1 MSTVEEFIDARDLA
15 GLRRW
20 LEETGVLDIADELTR
35 LPAEERAIPFR
46 LLPKDRALAVF
57 EALDPVYQQELLAG
71 LREGRVRQLVEEM
84 QPDDRARLIDEMP
97 AKVALRLLAGLSA
110 AERALTATLL
120 GYPEDSAGRMMSPE
134 VVSVTES
141 MTAEEALAKIRRQGG
156 SAETIYVLPVT
167 DRERRLLG
175 TVELRDLVL
184 AGPTSPV
191 QALMDREPY
200 FARVDDPQEQAA
212 RLIAEGGFLALPVV
226 DTEKRLVGLI
236 TFDDAME
243 ILEEE
248 ETEDISRTGGSE
260 PLGGP
265 YLSVPVIQVARSRV
279 IWLLVLIV
287 AATLTVNVLRVF
299 EETLETVVVLA
310 LFIPLLIGTG
320 GNNGAQAA
328 TTVIRAMALGEVR
341 FTDLPRVI
349 GREARVGFVLGLVLG
364 ALAFVPVTVFF
375 GSQIGLIVMITLL
388 SICTLAAFLGSLL
401 PLVAR
406 RLGIDPAVV
415 SAPLITTL
423 VDATGLVVYF
433 VVAGLVLGL

>member
-1 MSTVEEFIDARDLA
+1 MTTVEQLIDARDLA

-20 LEETGVLDIADELTR
+20 LEETGVLDIAAELTR

-84 QPDDRARLIDEMP
+84 PPDDRARLVDEMP

-110 AERALTATLL
+110 EERALTAVLL
-120 GYPEDSAGRMMSPE
+120 GYAEDSAGRMMSPE

-141 MTAEEALAKIRRQGG
+141 MTTEQALAKIRRQGG
-156 SAETIYVLPVT
+156 SAETIYILPVT
-167 DRERRLLG
+167 DHERRLLG

-184 AGPTSPV
+184 AAPATPV

-212 RLIAEGGFLALPVV
+212 RLMAEGGFLALPVV
-226 DTEKRLVGLI
+226 DTEQRLVGMI

-248 ETEDISRTGGSE
+248 ETEDISRAGGAE

-265 YLSVPVIQVARSRV
+265 YLAVPVLQVARSRV

-299 EETLETVVVLA
+299 EETLEAVVVLA

-320 GNNGAQAA
+320 GNTGAQAA
-328 TTVIRAMALGEVR
+328 TTVIRAMALDEVR

-349 GREARVGFVLGLVLG
+349 GREARVGFVLGMVLG
-364 ALAFVPVTVFF
+364 ILAFVPVNFFF
-375 GSQIGLIVMITLL
+375 GPSIGLIVSLTLL

-401 PLVAR
+401 PLIAR
-406 RLGIDPAVV
+406 RVGIDPAVV

-423 VDATGLVVYF
+423 VDATGLVLYF
-433 VVAGLVLGL
+433 LIAGVVLGL

>member
-1 MSTVEEFIDARDLA
+1 MTTVEQLIDARDLA

-20 LEETGVLDIADELTR
+20 LEDNGVLEIADELTR

-57 EALDPVYQQELLAG
+57 ETLDPLSQQELLAG
-71 LREGRVRQLVEEM
+71 LREGRVRVLVEEM
-84 QPDDRARLIDEMP
+84 PPDDRARLIDEMP

-110 AERALTATLL
+110 EERALTAVLL

-141 MTAEEALAKIRRQGG
+141 MTAAQALDRIRRQGG
-156 SAETIYVLPVT
+156 SAETVYILPVT
-167 DRERRLLG
+167 DQERRLQG

-184 AGPTSPV
+184 ASPSTAV
-191 QALMDREPY
+191 RSLMDREPY

-212 RLIAEGGFLALPVV
+212 RLMADGGFLALPVV
-226 DTEKRLVGLI
+226 DTEQRLVGLI

-260 PLGGP
+260 PLAGP
-265 YLSVPVIQVARSRV
+265 YLSVPVLHIARSRV
-279 IWLLVLIV
+279 IWLLALIV

-320 GNNGAQAA
+320 GNTGAQAA

-364 ALAFVPVTVFF
+364 GLAFPPVTFF
-375 GSQIGLIVMITLL
+375 FDSAIALIVSLTLL
-388 SICTLAAFLGSLL
+388 SICTIAAFLGSLL

-406 RLGIDPAVV
+406 RAGIDPAVV

-423 VDATGLVVYF
+423 VDATGLILYF
-433 VVAGLVLGL
+433 VIAGLVLGL